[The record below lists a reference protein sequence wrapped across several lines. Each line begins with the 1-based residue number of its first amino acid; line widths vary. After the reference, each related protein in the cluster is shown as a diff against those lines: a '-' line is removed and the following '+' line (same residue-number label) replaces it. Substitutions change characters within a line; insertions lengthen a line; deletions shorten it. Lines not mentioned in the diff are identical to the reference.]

1 MGPLY
6 FFIRS
11 KMYAI
16 GQPDAGGYA
25 NALLAALYGGVGDR
39 VSHMV
44 SAYSAAS
51 GNIHKAS

>member
-1 MGPLY
+1 MGPLL

-16 GQPDAGGYA
+16 GQPGAGASA

-39 VSHMV
+39 VSTMV
-44 SAYSAAS
+44 SAYSVAS
-51 GNIHKAS
+51 ENFHKAS

>member
-16 GQPDAGGYA
+16 GQPGAGVSA
-25 NALLAALYGGVGDR
+25 NALLAALYGGDR

-51 GNIHKAS
+51 DNFHKAS